1 MSFSFGRAPLAR
13 ALVIGA
19 VGGGVFAWFNLPL
32 AWMMGAM
39 CLTTVSAVGGVDVK
53 VPQGLRMVMIAVL
66 GVMLGSAFHPDIIE
80 SAGQWSVSLA
90 MLFVYVATVALLAG
104 LYFRRVARYDATT
117 AYFSAIPGGLS
128 EMILVG
134 GAMGGDDRSIAL
146 THASRILLVVLI
158 IPFWFRL
165 VEGYQPVPGGVVG
178 SFMAFADI
186 PAADLA
192 ILGLSAVAGFFA
204 ARACR
209 LPAAALT
216 GPMVISAAVHLFG
229 VTDSK
234 PPAELIVIAQII
246 IGTAIGCRFA
256 GVGPRRVFRAI
267 AAAAGATAIMLGIG
281 VVFSLSLNAALGL
294 PVAALTLAFAP
305 GGLAE
310 MTLIAL
316 ALGVDPAFV
325 STHHVVR
332 IFLVV
337 ILAPM
342 AFKLIAPRLGI
353 GRGTNQPTR
362 GTGNP

>member
-1 MSFSFGRAPLAR
+1 MAIDWRALAR
-13 ALVIGA
+13 ALAIGA

-39 CLTTVSAVGGVDVK
+39 CLTTASAIGGACVK
-53 VPQGLRMVMIAVL
+53 VPQGLRQVMIAVL
-66 GVMLGSAFHPDIIE
+66 GVMLGSAFHPEIID
-80 SAGQWSVSLA
+80 SAGQWSLSLA
-90 MLFVYVATVALLAG
+90 MLLVYVAVVALIAG
-104 LYFRRVARYDATT
+104 LYFHKVARYDGTT

-165 VEGYQPVPGGVVG
+165 VEGYEPAPGGVAG
-178 SFMAFADI
+178 AFMAFAEI
-186 PAADLA
+186 PAADLG
-192 ILGLSAVAGFFA
+192 ILGSCAVAGFFA
-204 ARACR
+204 ARALR

-229 VTDSK
+229 LTASK
-234 PPAELIVIAQII
+234 PPAELIIVAQIV

-256 GVGPRRVFRAI
+256 RTDPRRVLRAI

-281 VVFSLSLNAALGL
+281 VCFSLALNAALGL

-342 AFKLIAPRLGI
+342 AFKLLAPRLGI
-353 GRGTNQPTR
+353 GRGGNERTQGTR
-362 GTGNP
+362 EP

>member
-1 MSFSFGRAPLAR
+1 MGTMGLGLTTKALA
-13 ALVIGA
+13 IGA
-19 VGGGVFAWFNLPL
+19 IGGGVFAWFNLPL

-39 CLTTVSAVGGVDVK
+39 CLTTVSAVGGVDVR
-53 VPQGLRMVMIAVL
+53 VPPGLRMVMIAVL
-66 GVMLGSAFHPDIIE
+66 GVMLGSAFRPDIIE

-90 MLFVYVATVALLAG
+90 MLVVYVATIALLAG
-104 LYFRRVARYDATT
+104 LYFRKVARYDATT

-165 VEGYQPVPGGVVG
+165 VEGYQPVPGGVG
-178 SFMAFADI
+178 GGFMAFADI
-186 PAADLA
+186 PASDLA
-192 ILGLSAVAGFFA
+192 ILALSAVAGFFA
-204 ARACR
+204 ARTLN
-209 LPAAALT
+209 LPSAALI
-216 GPMVISAAVHLFG
+216 GPMVVSAAVHLFG
-229 VTDSK
+229 VTASK
-234 PPAELIVIAQII
+234 PPAELMVIAQVV

-256 GVGPRRVFRAI
+256 GVGPRRVLRAI
-267 AAAAGATAIMLGIG
+267 VAALGATAIMLGIG
-281 VVFSLSLNAALGL
+281 VVFSLGLNAALGL

-337 ILAPM
+337 IFAPM
-342 AFKLIAPRLGI
+342 AFKIIAPRLGV
-353 GRGTNQPTR
+353 GGGCNDRTR
-362 GTGNP
+362 GTREP

>member
-1 MSFSFGRAPLAR
+1 MTIDWRALGRALA
-13 ALVIGA
+13 IGA

-39 CLTTVSAVGGVDVK
+39 CLTTASAIGGVDVK
-53 VPQGLRMVMIAVL
+53 VPPGLRMVMIAVL
-66 GVMLGSAFHPDIIE
+66 GVMLGSAFRPEIIDQ
-80 SAGQWSVSLA
+80 AGQWTLSLA
-90 MLFVYVATVALLAG
+90 MLFVYVTAVALLAG
-104 LYFRRVARYDATT
+104 LYFRKIARYDATT

-165 VEGYQPVPGGVVG
+165 VEGYEPPPGGVSG
-178 SFMAFADI
+178 AFMAFAEI

-192 ILGLSAVAGFFA
+192 ILGLCAVIGFFA
-204 ARACR
+204 ARALR

-229 VTDSK
+229 LTTSK
-234 PPAELIVIAQII
+234 PPAELIIAAQIV

-256 GVGPRRVFRAI
+256 GVPLRRVMRAI
-267 AAAAGATAIMLGIG
+267 AAAAGATLIMLGIG
-281 VVFSLSLNAALGL
+281 VCFSLGLNAALGL

-353 GRGTNQPTR
+353 GRDGP
-362 GTGNP
+362 

>member
-1 MSFSFGRAPLAR
+1 
-13 ALVIGA
+13 
-19 VGGGVFAWFNLPL
+19 
-32 AWMMGAM
+32 MGAM
-39 CLTTVSAVGGVDVK
+39 CLTTVSAVGGVDVR
-53 VPQGLRMVMIAVL
+53 VPPGLRMVMIAVL
-66 GVMLGSAFHPDIIE
+66 GVMLGSAFRPDIIA

-90 MLFVYVATVALLAG
+90 MLVVYVATIALLAG
-104 LYFRRVARYDATT
+104 LYFRKVVRYDATT

-128 EMILVG
+128 EMIRVG

-165 VEGYQPVPGGVVG
+165 VEGYQPAPGGVVG

-186 PAADLA
+186 PATDLS
-192 ILGLSAVAGFFA
+192 ILALCAVIGFFA
-204 ARACR
+204 ARGLK
-209 LPAAALT
+209 LPAAALI
-216 GPMVISAAVHLFG
+216 GPMVVSAAVHLFG
-229 VTDSK
+229 VTASK
-234 PPAELIVIAQII
+234 PPAELIVIAQVV

-256 GVGPRRVFRAI
+256 GVGPRRVLRAI
-267 AAAAGATAIMLGIG
+267 AAALGATAIMLGIG
-281 VVFSLSLNAALGL
+281 VVFSLGLNAALGL

-342 AFKLIAPRLGI
+342 AFKIIAPRLGI
-353 GRGTNQPTR
+353 GDGGFERTR
-362 GTGNP
+362 GTREP

>member
-1 MSFSFGRAPLAR
+1 MSFDRGALAR
-13 ALVIGA
+13 ALAIGA

-39 CLTTVSAVGGVDVK
+39 CATTVSAVGGADVA
-53 VPQGLRMVMIAVL
+53 VPKGLRMVMIAVL
-66 GVMLGSAFHPDIIE
+66 GVMLGSAFRPEIIDQ
-80 SAGQWSVSLA
+80 AGQWSLSLA
-90 MLFVYVATVALLAG
+90 MLFVYVATVTLLAG
-104 LYFRRVARYDATT
+104 LYFRKVARYDATT

-165 VEGYQPVPGGVVG
+165 VEGYQPAPGGIG
-178 SFMAFADI
+178 GAFMAFAEI

-192 ILGLSAVAGFFA
+192 ILGLCAVTGFLA

-216 GPMVISAAVHLFG
+216 GPMVVSAAVHMFG
-229 VTDSK
+229 LTASN
-234 PPAELIVIAQII
+234 PPSEIIIVAQVV

-256 GVGPRRVFRAI
+256 GVRPRRIFRAI
-267 AAAAGATAIMLGIG
+267 AAATGATAIMLGIG
-281 VVFSLSLNAALGL
+281 VVFSLGLNAALGL
-294 PVAALTLAFAP
+294 PVAALVLAFAP

-353 GRGTNQPTR
+353 GGGGNQATR
-362 GTGNP
+362 GTREQ